1 MSILKLYSR
10 SNSTVGQSLLP
21 DWQSVFY
28 LPLAARR
35 AVYAPGHQRW
45 KKEHFN
51 CKNGRTVSC
60 PLVSSSLQENYLNI
74 GNLNFQKHL
83 IFISSRFKNV
93 TFSFFL

>member
-51 CKNGRTVSC
+51 CKIYTAWDKNALYIDFAVRART
-60 PLVSSSLQENYLNI
+60 PH
-74 GNLNFQKHL
+74 NLAAEK
-83 IFISSRFKNV
+83 
-93 TFSFFL
+93 FLWREDCFEVLLLAF